1 MMMDIDN
8 VYRERIANKELACI
22 LPMSRTLPPQGKYK
36 AIMLN
41 KYYRLSAKCSGYA
54 QEMYVEQTTGMRFL
68 ESQW

>member
-8 VYRERIANKELACI
+8 VYRERVANKEPVCI

-41 KYYRLSAKCSGYA
+41 NYYGLSAKCSGYA
-54 QEMYVEQTTGMRFL
+54 QEMYVEQTTGMIFL